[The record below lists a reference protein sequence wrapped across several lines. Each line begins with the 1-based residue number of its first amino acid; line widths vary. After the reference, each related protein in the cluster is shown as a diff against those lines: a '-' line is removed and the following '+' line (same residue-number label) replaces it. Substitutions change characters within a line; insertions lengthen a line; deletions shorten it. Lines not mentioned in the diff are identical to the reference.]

1 MSGAINLLHAI
12 ESMVKNCCVVGCH
25 NVFKVGRNIK
35 FHRFPKDEERR
46 AKWIAA
52 VRRENWTPNDNTW
65 ICSQHFVNGEKSNN
79 PLAPNYIPTIFPQL
93 SSPEKRKRENDV
105 ARFEKRQETKRK
117 KTSAY
122 EEQVASSSQA
132 NCLPKRDVTVQP
144 ECSPAGEDT
153 DFTTP
158 EQTTYNEE
166 FDLVSS
172 SSLNFESFSYLPT
185 EICCTFCPETKQ

>member
-1 MSGAINLLHAI
+1 M
-12 ESMVKNCCVVGCH
+12 
-25 NVFKVGRNIK
+25 
-35 FHRFPKDEERR
+35 
-46 AKWIAA
+46 
-52 VRRENWTPNDNTW
+52 
-65 ICSQHFVNGEKSNN
+65 
-79 PLAPNYIPTIFPQL
+79 APNYIPTIFSQL

-105 ARFEKRQETKRK
+105 ARFEKQQEIKRK

-122 EEQVASSSQA
+122 EEQVASSSQP

-144 ECSPAGEDT
+144 ECSPAGKDT

-172 SSLNFESFSYLPT
+172 SSLNLKVFHIYHLKFVAHFALRQNSSSLMH
-185 EICCTFCPETKQ
+185 